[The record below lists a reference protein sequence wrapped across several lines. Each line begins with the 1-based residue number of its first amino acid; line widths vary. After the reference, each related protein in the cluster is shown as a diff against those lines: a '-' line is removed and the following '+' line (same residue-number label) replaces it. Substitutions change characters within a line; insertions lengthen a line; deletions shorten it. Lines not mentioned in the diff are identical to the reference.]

1 MTMTKEQTQQ
11 LLDQK
16 MAAVNS
22 LAARYSGVR
31 PSWVSGDL
39 SELGQYIWRYRQELK
54 QLEETE

>member
-22 LAARYSGVR
+22 LNRQYPGVR
-31 PSWVSGDL
+31 PSWVSGEL
-39 SELGQYIWRYRQELK
+39 SILWMQIEGLRK
-54 QLEETE
+54 QLEAM

>member
-22 LAARYSGVR
+22 LNRQYPGVR
-31 PSWVSGDL
+31 PSWVSGEL
-39 SELGQYIWRYRQELK
+39 SILWVQIENLRK
-54 QLEETE
+54 QLEATE